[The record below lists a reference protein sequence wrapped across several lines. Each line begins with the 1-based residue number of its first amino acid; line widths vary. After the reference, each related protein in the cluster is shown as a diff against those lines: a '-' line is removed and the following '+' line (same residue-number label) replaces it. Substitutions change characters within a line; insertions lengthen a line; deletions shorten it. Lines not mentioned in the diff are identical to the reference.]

1 MKKIAFLLALLSSA
15 QASAAVKWTRT
26 WVQGHGIP
34 DTE

>member
-15 QASAAVKWTRT
+15 GQRSVNQWTRT